1 MISINTLAVLNL
13 FITGSVA
20 IGVYKNKI
28 DTLAKMNERYRET
41 EIKLARLEEKINFLI
56 DKIKNYERNN

>member
-1 MISINTLAVLNL
+1 MNIQTLAVLNL
-13 FITGSVA
+13 FITGSIA

-28 DTLAKMNERYRET
+28 DTLAKMNERYREM

-56 DKIKNYERNN
+56 NKSENK

>member
-1 MISINTLAVLNL
+1 MTIETLAILNL
-13 FITGSVA
+13 FITGSIA

-28 DTLAKMNERYRET
+28 DVLGKMNERYRET

-56 DKIKNYERNN
+56 EQKKTYEGNH

>member
-1 MISINTLAVLNL
+1 MISINTLAIINVL
-13 FITGSVA
+13 ITVSVA

-28 DTLAKMNERYRET
+28 DTISKMNERYRDT

>member
-1 MISINTLAVLNL
+1 MISINTLAIVNVL
-13 FITGSVA
+13 ITVSVA

-28 DTLAKMNERYRET
+28 DTLAKMNERYRDT